1 MAGGQRTRIANSCD
15 RRVARGLSRAL
26 GSPLVGS
33 SASRKGT
40 GKNTLESRSGTEREI
55 GGIRQLPLNV
65 FNAAVEARK
74 RSAEEKRSV
83 ALSLSLS
90 LVGMEP
96 CGPAVVVLPL
106 LLLRVPLSTS
116 VLSLYT
122 YREVLPLP
130 GRGQQC
136 SRRPRERGEQAPPWI
151 GLCQVGPKLC
161 DRPAP
166 GEGVKIHHRHLDWQ
180 PYRLTVERR
189 HAKPLLPPRP
199 I

>member
-1 MAGGQRTRIANSCD
+1 MRS
-15 RRVARGLSRAL
+15 ARCAR
-26 GSPLVGS
+26 PLS
-33 SASRKGT
+33 SARLSARWKLGQPKGD
-40 GKNTLESRSGTEREI
+40 GNTLESRSGTEREI

>member
-83 ALSLSLS
+83 ALSLSLLGGDGAVWAGCGGAAATPASCSSFDFSS
-90 LVGMEP
+90 LSIYVPGGIAIA
-96 CGPAVVVLPL
+96 GP
-106 LLLRVPLSTS
+106 
-116 VLSLYT
+116 
-122 YREVLPLP
+122 
-130 GRGQQC
+130 
-136 SRRPRERGEQAPPWI
+136 
-151 GLCQVGPKLC
+151 
-161 DRPAP
+161 RPAM
-166 GEGVKIHHRHLDWQ
+166 L
-180 PYRLTVERR
+180 
-189 HAKPLLPPRP
+189 
-199 I
+199 

>member
-83 ALSLSLS
+83 GRSLSLSLS
-90 LVGMEP
+90 LSLSPWWGWSRVGRLWW
-96 CGPAVVVLPL
+96 CCRYSCFVFLFRL
-106 LLLRVPLSTS
+106 QF
-116 VLSLYT
+116 SLYIRT
-122 YREVLPLP
+122 GRYCHCRAAASNALGGLEREE
-130 GRGQQC
+130 
-136 SRRPRERGEQAPPWI
+136 S
-151 GLCQVGPKLC
+151 K
-161 DRPAP
+161 
-166 GEGVKIHHRHLDWQ
+166 HHLGSASVR
-180 PYRLTVERR
+180 
-189 HAKPLLPPRP
+189 
-199 I
+199 